1 MNNKPCLLVEAG
13 KEKQIA
19 TSKVYAGDIIKVIDG
34 ETFPADLV
42 LLSSSSKNM
51 CYIETANLDG
61 ESNYKQRRALTE
73 TTKFT
78 TPEMCEKLKGS
89 RITCGGPDNRLYEF
103 EGTFHMPSTIAGDLT
118 LQASLV
124 GGDTSATSESSEDL
138 KFPLGYVFYFTL

>member
-1 MNNKPCLLVEAG
+1 MNNKPCLLVEGG

-19 TSKVYAGDIIKVIDG
+19 TSKVYAGDIIKVKDG

-73 TTKFT
+73 TTKFV
-78 TPEMCEKLKGS
+78 TPEMCEKLHGS

-103 EGTFHMPSTIAGDLT
+103 EGTFHIPSALTNDLT
-118 LQASLV
+118 LQASLT
-124 GGDTSATSESSEDL
+124 GDTKTESSEDL
-138 KFPLGYVFYFTL
+138 KFPLGYVFFFTL